1 MTEPRPAHGMSGY
14 RKGCRCETC
23 RRAKRDYMRDYR
35 ARKNEDAEV
44 VAEVVRE
51 VAALDPLAPVP
62 SIDLTSKAG
71 RVERAL
77 RKDLGELVGEP
88 PWRRTLSKIALLNA
102 RILDQVPRIDRLD
115 LVSPLELRTLEVLNR
130 LRAVSAGGSVADGA
144 EAMLL
149 EMDPTGRSSDV
160 GTTD

>member
-23 RRAKRDYMRDYR
+23 RRAKRDYMRAYR
-35 ARKNEDAEV
+35 ASKKEDAEV

-51 VAALDPLAPVP
+51 VTALDPLAPVP
-62 SIDLTSKAG
+62 SIDLTSAPG
-71 RVERAL
+71 RVEQAL
-77 RKDLGELVGEP
+77 RKDLKALVGEP

-130 LRAVSAGGSVADGA
+130 LRAVSAGGSVAEDA
-144 EAMLL
+144 AAMLAA
-149 EMDPTGRSSDV
+149 MDRTSGSSDA